1 MTVLYFI
8 SICMSQ
14 VMKWAAGS
22 MESVLW
28 SCVLRYTWSG
38 DVLTLM
44 QCSKGLRELLTY
56 EIVFQSVL
64 LRGGN
69 SGYSR
74 KTLESIMNLTRSG
87 KIYIPSPMRILR
99 LCCGKRCESIG
110 CSNRVPSVQADFGI
124 FLCKD
129 CLNNMIVH
137 ISNYVSNIRTAIRVE
152 KMEKKFVLNKDFY
165 DVGGDRIGPVVTL
178 EAIQRY
184 AESENIYIG
193 NGSLGFFTQLCESAP
208 IISQEILRQYDEIRQ
223 RSKEFHQNRALAKK
237 EAADA
242 RSKKKL
248 LQFENIKQQILSL
261 LREFPWASLA
271 MKSKFLAGRLWRYQ
285 DSPSSANKKAIQ
297 AIALECIACFS
308 AITKSG
314 FLESGAQFLA
324 SPPAEEEGNIL
335 KTVLYKYCLQKKLTP
350 ENIVKN
356 ADSSFKLDV
365 IVKLA
370 QQGDFYTYAIRT
382 FSLEDVFLSTYNDL
396 GSNRVKLAR
405 QVWKKENQPHLNPF
419 FGHSFGII
427 RRDVISENLMRIQI
441 KFAETSRQV
450 KEVLPIMEEYLSC
463 NWLSAAQSKKL
474 EGVSSFKRM
483 SRMEYHITLDDLQ
496 NRYCT

>member
-1 MTVLYFI
+1 
-8 SICMSQ
+8 
-14 VMKWAAGS
+14 
-22 MESVLW
+22 
-28 SCVLRYTWSG
+28 
-38 DVLTLM
+38 M

-129 CLNNMIVH
+129 CLNNMKEDIVH

-165 DVGGDRIGPVVTL
+165 DVGGARIGPVVTL

-208 IISQEILRQYDEIRQ
+208 IISRKILRQYDEIRQ

-248 LQFENIKQQILSL
+248 LQFENMKQQILSL

-271 MKSKFLAGRLWRYQ
+271 MKSKMWRRSAFATSDQITTVQSRALNHPLW
-285 DSPSSANKKAIQ
+285 
-297 AIALECIACFS
+297 
-308 AITKSG
+308 
-314 FLESGAQFLA
+314 
-324 SPPAEEEGNIL
+324 
-335 KTVLYKYCLQKKLTP
+335 
-350 ENIVKN
+350 
-356 ADSSFKLDV
+356 
-365 IVKLA
+365 
-370 QQGDFYTYAIRT
+370 
-382 FSLEDVFLSTYNDL
+382 
-396 GSNRVKLAR
+396 
-405 QVWKKENQPHLNPF
+405 
-419 FGHSFGII
+419 
-427 RRDVISENLMRIQI
+427 
-441 KFAETSRQV
+441 
-450 KEVLPIMEEYLSC
+450 
-463 NWLSAAQSKKL
+463 
-474 EGVSSFKRM
+474 
-483 SRMEYHITLDDLQ
+483 
-496 NRYCT
+496 